1 MKYYLIIVAPR
12 DSYMIK
18 PALLTKITDY
28 FKQCDLNIMHINE
41 LAENEAYAILLD
53 HLTEKNIFLRELSI
67 LYQDYKLDFFISSE
81 ENYGVKKLLIADM
94 DSTIIANECIDEIAR
109 YVGKYDEIAQI
120 TEAAMAGK
128 INFENSLLAR
138 VSSLKSV
145 TKDQLEEIYKRKI
158 KLNKGAKIL
167 GKTMAKYN
175 CHTILASGGFTFFT
189 NKIRNLV
196 SFKADYAN
204 KLSFTGDQLDGNVDF
219 PVFGS
224 QSKLD
229 LMLNI
234 AAEKKLTTNDIIAV
248 GDGAND
254 IAMLSA
260 IELGVAYKAKW
271 AVREV
276 ISNQINHTDLTSLLY
291 LQGIA
296 KKDFDLA

>member
-12 DSYMIK
+12 DSYIIK
-18 PALLTKITDY
+18 PALLAQITNYVKQYNLKIEEI
-28 FKQCDLNIMHINE
+28 KE

-53 HLTEKNIFLRELSI
+53 HLTEKNIFLRELNI
-67 LYQDYKLDFFISSE
+67 LYQDYKLDFFITKE

-109 YVGKYDEIAQI
+109 YVGKYDQIAQI
-120 TEAAMAGK
+120 TEAAMTGK

-145 TKDQLEEIYKRKI
+145 TKAQLEEIYKLKI
-158 KLNKGAKIL
+158 KLNTGAKIL
-167 GKTMAKYN
+167 GRTMAKYN

-196 SFKADYAN
+196 SFKEDYAN
-204 KLSFTGDQLDGNVDF
+204 KLSFTGDQLDGNIDL

-234 AAEKKLTTNDIIAV
+234 AAQKNLTTNDIIAV

-276 ISNQINHTDLTSLLY
+276 ISNQINHNDLTSLLY
-291 LQGIA
+291 LQAIA